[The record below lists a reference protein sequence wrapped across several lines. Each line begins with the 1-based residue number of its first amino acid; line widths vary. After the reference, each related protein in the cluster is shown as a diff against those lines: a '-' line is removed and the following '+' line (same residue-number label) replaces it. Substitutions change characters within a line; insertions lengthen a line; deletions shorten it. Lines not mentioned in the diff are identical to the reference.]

1 MVGALILE
9 LRGVWFER
17 GADTILREVDLSLE
31 RGEILVVHG
40 RSGVGKTT
48 LAMIAALLLA
58 PTRGRTVFMGSDVT
72 GAGDQE
78 RSKLRLKH
86 IGYVDQYSRLLPSL
100 TLVDNVAL
108 PLRLMGVGREEAR
121 REASMLLERLGLK
134 GLEERYPGEVSGGQ
148 RQRAAIARAL
158 VKKPRLV
165 VADEPLSSL
174 DDEARETVLSLLR
187 DYVRERGAAAL
198 ITTTELGVLY
208 GGDREY
214 MLSEGRLRRI
224 A

>member
-1 MVGALILE
+1 MILE

-214 MLSEGRLRRI
+214 MLSGGRLRRI

>member
-1 MVGALILE
+1 MILE